1 MLVNLRNVK
10 NFIKNRIGRN
20 NMKTINV
27 KELMVPLHA
36 YATVPREATLRDAVL
51 ALEKA
56 QMTLD
61 PSRHKHRAILVLD
74 ENGEV
79 VSKITMK
86 NILVALEP
94 NYGKMEGIEVLERSG
109 YSTDLI
115 KNMLEDNALWAEPLQ
130 FFGERAAKL
139 KVSDMIHA
147 PSEGE
152 YIDDNATLG
161 EAIHQLILYPYHS
174 LLVTSGD
181 KVVGIL
187 RLSDV
192 FAKICDIIKTY

>member
-1 MLVNLRNVK
+1 
-10 NFIKNRIGRN
+10 
-20 NMKTINV
+20 MKTITV
-27 KELMVPLHA
+27 KELMVPLKK
-36 YATVPREATLRDAVL
+36 YATVPQEATLREAVL

-56 QMTLD
+56 QMALD

-74 ENGEV
+74 ESGKV

-94 NYGKMEGIEVLERSG
+94 NYGKVEGMGVLERSG
-109 YSTDLI
+109 YSPDLI
-115 KNMLEDNALWAEPLQ
+115 RSMLEDNALWTEPLQ
-130 FFGERAAKL
+130 FVRERATKL
-139 KVSDMIHA
+139 KVGDFIQA

-161 EAIHQLILYPYHS
+161 EAIHQLVVYPYHS

-181 KVVGIL
+181 EVVGIL

-192 FAKICDIIKTY
+192 FSKICDEIKTC

>member
-1 MLVNLRNVK
+1 MRTIPVK
-10 NFIKNRIGRN
+10 D
-20 NMKTINV
+20 
-27 KELMVPLHA
+27 LMVPLEK
-36 YATVPREATLRDAVL
+36 YATVPQHATLHEAVL

-56 QMTLD
+56 QMALD

-74 ENGEV
+74 ESGKV

-94 NYGKMEGIEVLERSG
+94 NYGKVEGMGVLERSG
-109 YSTDLI
+109 YSPDLI
-115 KNMLEDNALWAEPLQ
+115 RSMLEDNALWTEPLQ
-130 FFGERAAKL
+130 FVRERATKL
-139 KVSDMIHA
+139 KVGDFIQA
-147 PSEGE
+147 LSEGE

-161 EAIHQLILYPYHS
+161 EAIHQLVVYPYHS

-181 KVVGIL
+181 EVVGIL

-192 FAKICDIIKTY
+192 FSKICDEIKTC

>member
-1 MLVNLRNVK
+1 
-10 NFIKNRIGRN
+10 
-20 NMKTINV
+20 MKTIKV
-27 KELMVPLHA
+27 KELMVRLED
-36 YATVPREATLRDAVL
+36 YATVPQEATLLEAVL

-56 QMTLD
+56 QMALD

-74 ENGEV
+74 ESGKV

-86 NILVALEP
+86 NILVVLKP
-94 NYGKMEGIEVLERSG
+94 NHGKVEGTGVLERSG
-109 YSTDLI
+109 YSPDLI
-115 KNMLEDNALWAEPLQ
+115 RSMLEDSALWTEPLQ
-130 FFGERAAKL
+130 FFRERAIKL
-139 KVSDMIHA
+139 KMGDLIQA

-161 EAIHQLILYPYHS
+161 EAIHQLIVYPYHS

-181 KVVGIL
+181 EVVGLL

-192 FAKICDIIKTY
+192 FTRICDIIKG